1 VKLEQKQREGIA
13 EARSGRRSTVSMR
26 CWQSQHHSGIIATSY
41 QTERLPIHKLAA
53 ASGSYTEYWVSV
65 QGSVWGS
72 GLAGIVC
79 AGIALLYGDNSHVWQ
94 VWLVELR
101 HLLQCESSFRAPA

>member
-1 VKLEQKQREGIA
+1 MKLEQKQREGIA
-13 EARSGRRSTVSMR
+13 EARSGRRSTVSMQ
-26 CWQSQHHSGIIATSY
+26 CWCRQDHNCLTAKSY
-41 QTERLPIHKLAA
+41 QPARLLMYMPKSMLAA
-53 ASGSYTEYWVSV
+53 ASGAYTDDWVTV

-94 VWLVELR
+94 V
-101 HLLQCESSFRAPA
+101 

>member
-1 VKLEQKQREGIA
+1 MLADSTSQRHYCSILPDSTPADVYALKQAGC
-13 EARSGRRSTVSMR
+13 SSWDVHR
-26 CWQSQHHSGIIATSY
+26 CLVT
-41 QTERLPIHKLAA
+41 
-53 ASGSYTEYWVSV
+53 V

-94 VWLVELR
+94 VWLVEVHNWL
-101 HLLQCESSFRAPA
+101 PV